1 MANKPTSVN
10 PKPMSNNVNATET
23 RARPNQVL
31 PKGHFDSD
39 GVSQGRR
46 SGPDRP
52 AYDGSRGAVSGD
64 IGDTK

>member
-1 MANKPTSVN
+1 MAKQPTSKSPEPERV
-10 PKPMSNNVNATET
+10 NVNATET

-46 SGPDRP
+46 AGPDRP
-52 AYDGSRGAVSGD
+52 AYDGSAGAVATR
-64 IGDTK
+64 GDTK